1 MTPEQLL
8 TERQTHRI
16 YHQHPDGTLTPSSFR
31 ANYTPE
37 GAARIAGTM
46 NSKHP
51 LEGGVLYVAL
61 DPAARCTQPNGK
73 VYQEGGE
80 YGEGECGD

>member
-1 MTPEQLL
+1 MLMVIQLL
-8 TERQTHRI
+8 SAPRTHRI

-51 LEGGVLYVAL
+51 LEGGVVYVAVE
-61 DPAARCTQPNGK
+61 RGK
-73 VYQEGGE
+73 E
-80 YGEGECGD
+80 YAEND